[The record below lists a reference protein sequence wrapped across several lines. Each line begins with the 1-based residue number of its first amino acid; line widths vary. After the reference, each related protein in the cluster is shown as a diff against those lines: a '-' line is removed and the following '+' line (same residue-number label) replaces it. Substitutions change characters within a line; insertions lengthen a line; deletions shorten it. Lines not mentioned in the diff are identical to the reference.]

1 MTYQTLQG
9 GINVTFLEFFSDLP
23 IAIGLAFILI
33 GLLILFIIISLSIR
47 VGIDKSKTNKM
58 LKELVELQ
66 RKNNQ

>member
-1 MTYQTLQG
+1 MKYSR
-9 GINVTFLEFFSDLP
+9 GINVTLQEFFADLP

-47 VGIDKSKTNKM
+47 VGIDNSKTNKM

-66 RKNNQ
+66 RKNRN